1 MTNYI
6 QEPDHQIETLAVRSG
21 QNRGPEGEHSDPI
34 YLTSSFVFENA
45 AQAAARFAETEPGN
59 IYSRFTNPTVR
70 TFEQRIAAL
79 ENAEYGIATSS
90 GMGAIL
96 TLALSVLKE
105 GDHVVISKSVFGST
119 INMFKNI
126 FSRFGIEYEFVGLKD
141 YTVWESSIK
150 SNTKMF
156 FTETPS
162 NPLLDVVDLKRLSE
176 ISRKSGVILTVDN
189 SFLTPLFQQPLK
201 LGADVVVHSATKYL
215 DGQGRCIGGSLV
227 TNDKNIYDASY
238 KTMRTSGATMSPF
251 NAWVFLTALE
261 TLEVRLK
268 AHSVSALNI
277 ASWLETLPQ
286 VRKVYY
292 PGLESHADYELSR
305 KQQSGDAG
313 VIAFEL
319 KGNREEA
326 WKFIDHLKWV
336 SITANLGDTKT
347 TVTHPASTTHSRI
360 SEEER
365 SDAGITE
372 SLVRL
377 SIGLENVN
385 DIKNDL
391 SAGFNALSL

>member
-141 YTVWESSIK
+141 FTAWESSIK

-251 NAWVFLTALE
+251 NAWIFLTALE